1 MPAALPR
8 QRPWRAGLI
17 AGVTQLDTSAEHLL
31 AWYRLRSVAGIGN
44 LLFRRLIRQFE
55 TPEAV
60 FEGRDE
66 ALLAV
71 EGVSRRLVSALRG
84 PHQNREAARR
94 ELERAAR
101 QDIRVVTQNDPA
113 YPDLLLEIADP
124 PPFLYVRGD
133 LARCRCPVAIVG
145 SRHAT
150 PYGLKTTRRISRDL
164 ARQGLTVVSGMAR
177 GIDTA
182 AHEGVLEAEGVTVAV
197 LGSGLECVY
206 PRENKTLCERIA
218 QTGAVVS
225 ELPLSAG
232 PDAHHFPQR
241 NRIISGMAVGT
252 VVVEATR
259 RSGSLITARMAAE
272 QNREVF
278 AVPGSID
285 SFKSIGTHR
294 LIKSGA
300 KLVTQVGDILEEMP
314 SWAQGLSAPPPAAAD
329 ADRETVSS
337 LTGLEATVFESLTV
351 YPTHVDDLTRRL
363 NLEPGQLASV
373 LLALELKGLVR
384 QDPGKLFSRV
394 GRDED

>member
-1 MPAALPR
+1 MDA
-8 QRPWRAGLI
+8 
-17 AGVTQLDTSAEHLL
+17 TTEYLL
-31 AWYRLRSVAGIGN
+31 AWFRLRSVPGIGN
-44 LLFRRLIRQFE
+44 LLFRRLILQFE

-60 FEGRDE
+60 FESHDD

-71 EGVSRRLVSALRG
+71 EGVSGRLVAALRR
-84 PHQNREAARR
+84 PHQHRDAARR
-94 ELERAAR
+94 ELARAA
-101 QDIRVVTQNDPA
+101 QLGIRIVTQCDPA
-113 YPDLLLEIADP
+113 YPHLLLQIPDP

-133 LARCRCPVAIVG
+133 LTRCCRPVAIVG

-150 PYGLKTTRRISRDL
+150 PYGRKITRRISRDL
-164 ARQGLTVVSGMAR
+164 AAHDITVVSGMAR

-182 AHEGVLEAEGVTVAV
+182 AHEGMLEAQGVTVAV

-206 PRENKTLCERIA
+206 PRENSTLCEHIA
-218 QTGAVVS
+218 ATGAVIS
-225 ELPLSAG
+225 ELPLDAG

-241 NRIISGMAVGT
+241 TRIIRGLALGP

-259 RSGSLITARMAAE
+259 RRGSLITARLAAE

-300 KLVTQVGDILEEMP
+300 KLVTQVGDILEELP
-314 SWAQGLSAPPPAAAD
+314 PWAWGETEAANAAPDKRREAIPDLTAVESA
-329 ADRETVSS
+329 
-337 LTGLEATVFESLTV
+337 VFDSLTV
-351 YPTHVDDLTRRL
+351 YPVHVDDLTRQL
-363 NLEPGQLASV
+363 KLEPGKLAST

-384 QDPGKLFSRV
+384 QDPGKLFSRM
-394 GRDED
+394 DEGQHPD

>member
-1 MPAALPR
+1 M
-8 QRPWRAGLI
+8 
-17 AGVTQLDTSAEHLL
+17 
-31 AWYRLRSVAGIGN
+31 
-44 LLFRRLIRQFE
+44 
-55 TPEAV
+55 
-60 FEGRDE
+60 
-66 ALLAV
+66 AV
-71 EGVSRRLVSALRG
+71 EGVSGRLVSALRG
-84 PHQNREAARR
+84 PHKNRDAALR
-94 ELERAAR
+94 EVDQAAR
-101 QDIRVVTQNDPA
+101 QGIRIVTQHDPA
-113 YPDLLLEIADP
+113 YPVLLLEIPDP

-133 LARCRCPVAIVG
+133 LTRCRCPVAIVG
-145 SRHAT
+145 SRNAT
-150 PYGLKTTRRISRDL
+150 PYGHKITKRISRDL
-164 ARQGLTVVSGMAR
+164 VAHGITVVSGMAR
-177 GIDTA
+177 GIDTV

-206 PRENKTLCERIA
+206 PRENKTLFERIA

-225 ELPLSAG
+225 ELPLTAG

-241 NRIISGMAVGT
+241 NRIISGMSVGT

-294 LIKSGA
+294 LIKNGA
-300 KLVTQVGDILEEMP
+300 KLVTQVGDILEELP
-314 SWAQGLSAPPPAAAD
+314 AWARGLSAPPEASAD
-329 ADRETVSS
+329 TGRETKPS
-337 LTGLEATVFESLTV
+337 LAGMEATVFKSLTV

-363 NLEPGQLASV
+363 KLEPGQLAST

-394 GRDED
+394 DTDPN